1 MEKTMENTSHNLN
14 VNCGA
19 ATDKGVKPLNED
31 AVGLCVPDNNHQ
43 LKHKGVCLLVA
54 DGVSTAEAGQE
65 ASESTV
71 NNFIEDYY
79 NTPDTWSVGYSA
91 ENIVSAIN
99 LRLFRKSLKYKV
111 EGKGFLCTLC
121 AVVIK
126 SRTAHVFHVGDSRVY
141 LLRNGELKQLTQDH
155 SVTLRKGEEFLSRAV
170 GMDSQLHLEY
180 NQFPLEENDIL
191 LCSSDGLHTFMDDN
205 ELISLL
211 SQPGEASARAA
222 NLVKKALENGSDD
235 NISATIGVIDKLDEE
250 NIDDYNARLTRL
262 PFPPALEAG
271 MKLDGFEVLGEIYAS
286 SRSQLYK
293 VRDSESGDVMVM
305 KTPSLNYEGDNHYID
320 RFIQEEWVGKR
331 ISSPYLVE
339 VKQVKREKKFL
350 YYLLELV
357 DGVTLEQWIADNP
370 QPDPA
375 IAINI
380 VEQIA
385 LGLSALH
392 RNDTVHQDLRP
403 ANIMIN
409 ADNRIKIVD
418 FGSVYVASLAE
429 VFTPIRHEGVL
440 GTASYADPNYLL
452 GKNSATQGDLY
463 ALATITYELFTSHL
477 PYGEGVEECRTA
489 ADYDRLRYHTASQYN
504 HIIPLWFD
512 RALEKGVKFDL
523 EQRYF
528 SIADFIKDLKNPN
541 PDFLRDDP
549 KIEMARSPLLFWQL
563 MSAFWILMLL
573 LMVVLFSAD

>member
-1 MEKTMENTSHNLN
+1 METSHSLSID
-14 VNCGA
+14 CGA
-19 ATDKGVKPLNED
+19 STDKGVKPLNED
-31 AVGLCVPDNNHQ
+31 AVGLFVPDNPHQ
-43 LKHKGVCLLVA
+43 LKYKGICLLVA
-54 DGVSTAEAGQE
+54 DGVSTAEAGKE

-71 NNFIEDYY
+71 NGFIEDYY

-111 EGKGFLCTLC
+111 DGKGFLCTLC
-121 AVVIK
+121 AVVVK

-141 LLRNGELKQLTQDH
+141 LLRQGELKQLTSDH

-170 GMDSQLHLEY
+170 GMDTQLNLEY
-180 NQFPLEENDIL
+180 NKFTLEEGDIL
-191 LCSSDGLHTFMDDN
+191 LASSDGMHTFVSEEDIISVLSLSLDSAARS
-205 ELISLL
+205 SLL
-211 SQPGEASARAA
+211 CQ
-222 NLVKKALENGSDD
+222 KAIENGSDD
-235 NISATIGVIDKLDEE
+235 NISAVVGQVQQLDGE
-250 NIDDYNARLTRL
+250 NIDDFSARLTRL

-271 MKLDGFEVLGEIYAS
+271 MKIDGFRVLGEIYAS
-286 SRSQLYK
+286 SRSQLYR
-293 VRDSESGDVMVM
+293 VEDIDSGEVMVM
-305 KTPSLNYEGDNHYID
+305 KTPSLNYEDDNHYID

-331 ISSPYLVE
+331 IESPYLVS
-339 VKQVKREKKFL
+339 VKQIKREKKFL

-357 DGVTLEQWIADNP
+357 EGETLEKWMEKNP
-370 QPDPA
+370 QPEPSV
-375 IAINI
+375 AINI
-380 VEQIA
+380 IEQIA

-403 ANIMIN
+403 ANVMIN
-409 ADNRIKIVD
+409 DQGQLKIVD

-429 VFTPIRHEGVL
+429 VFVPIQHEGVL

-463 ALATITYELFTSHL
+463 ALATIAYELFTGHL
-477 PYGEGVEECRTA
+477 PYGETIEECRTA
-489 ADYDRLRYHTASQYN
+489 MDYDRLRYHHASYYN

-523 EQRYF
+523 SERYL

-549 KIEMARSPLLFWQL
+549 KIELTKSPLLFWQA

-573 LMVVLFSAD
+573 LMVVLFSGK